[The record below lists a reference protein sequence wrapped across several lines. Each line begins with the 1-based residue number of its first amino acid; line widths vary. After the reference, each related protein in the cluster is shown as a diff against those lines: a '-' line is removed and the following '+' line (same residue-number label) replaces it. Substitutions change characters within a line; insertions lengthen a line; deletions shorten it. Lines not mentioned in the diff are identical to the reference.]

1 MRRLITTLAIL
12 LVVIVAGM
20 SALVL
25 LVNPNDFRA
34 YMVQQVEQRSG
45 YTLALDGELRWHVWP
60 KLSILSGRM
69 SITAPGAS
77 QPLVSAENMRLDVN
91 LLPLLSHQLS
101 VKQVMVKNAV
111 MRVTPDSAAQRPTN
125 APVGPSDS
133 TVAEPVSGWK
143 LDIGQLQIADSLL
156 IWQQAG
162 GEEINFRDI
171 NLELK
176 QDEHRQAQIELS
188 TRVSRDQRELQL
200 AIKGAMDVSRY
211 PQRLTAT
218 VEQFDWQL
226 QGVGLP
232 SQGLQGE
239 TKLLAEWQQDRQ
251 QFALKNIALSVNNSQ
266 LTGAVSGK
274 LGATPD
280 VNLDLQATTLD
291 LDALLGQLPD
301 AVQGAQG
308 EAVSVSARAPV
319 IAEPVVFSYRDSPL
333 NSMTAQLKLRADA
346 LRWRGMDMTQVQ
358 LDARNQQG
366 DITLATFSGKFGN
379 GDFSLP
385 GTLNLRGDQLQVALQ
400 PELHDIDAA
409 PLLKAL
415 ELPETLSGRLSL
427 DADLRGA
434 GLSIAD
440 MKQQWRGTA
449 SFSVANAQLS
459 GLNFQQMIQR
469 AVENSSDQVR
479 GSDSPE
485 GYTAVQQLQ
494 GNMQLNKGALVL
506 QNLRGHS
513 ELLDLNGNGNID
525 LVRQQ
530 CDVTFNIKVISG
542 WQGNSQLVQTLTT
555 TAIPLRLYGGWDS
568 LQYSLQVDQLL
579 RKRLQDEAK
588 SRLNEWLQNNPP
600 QPGNKSSLP

>member
-45 YTLALDGELRWHVWP
+45 YRLALDGELRWHVWP

-101 VKQVMVKNAV
+101 VKQVMLKNAV
-111 MRVTPDSAAQRPTN
+111 MRITPDSAMQRPGN
-125 APVGPSDS
+125 APVGPADS
-133 TVAEPVSGWK
+133 SAAEPVSGWK
-143 LDIGQLQIADSLL
+143 LDISQLQIADSLL

-162 GEEINFRDI
+162 GEEINFRDL

-176 QDEHRQAQIELS
+176 QDEHKQARLELS
-188 TRVSRDQRELQL
+188 TRVNRDQRELKL
-200 AIKGAMDVSRY
+200 AVKGDMDVSRY
-211 PQRLTAT
+211 PQRLTGA
-218 VEQFDWQL
+218 VEQLDWQW
-226 QGVGLP
+226 QGAGLP
-232 SQGLQGE
+232 AQGLQGDA
-239 TKLLAEWQQDRQ
+239 KLLAEWQQDRQ
-251 QFALKNIALSVNNSQ
+251 QFALKNMVLNVNNSQ
-266 LTGAVSGK
+266 LTGTVTGK
-274 LGATPD
+274 LGVTPD
-280 VNLDLQATTLD
+280 VAVDLQATTLD
-291 LDALLGQLPD
+291 LDALLGQQPGGP
-301 AVQGAQG
+301 GAQG
-308 EAVSVSARAPV
+308 AAAAPAGARAPV
-319 IAEPVVFSYRDSPL
+319 IAEPAVFSYSDSPL

-346 LRWRGMDMTQVQ
+346 LRWRGMAMSQVQ
-358 LDARNQQG
+358 FDALNDQG
-366 DITLATFSGKFGN
+366 DITLATFSGKSGS

-385 GTLNLRGDQLQVALQ
+385 GKVDIRNEQPQVALR
-400 PELHDIDAA
+400 PALHDVEAA
-409 PLLKAL
+409 PLLNAL
-415 ELPETLSGRLSL
+415 ELPASLSGKLSL
-427 DADLRGA
+427 DADLRGV
-434 GLSIAD
+434 GLSVAE
-440 MKQQWRGTA
+440 MKQQWRGSATV
-449 SFSVANAQLS
+449 SVANARLN

-479 GSDSPE
+479 GSDSQE
-485 GYTAVQQLQ
+485 GYTEVQQLQ
-494 GNMQLNKGALVL
+494 GTLQLNKGALAV

-513 ELLDLNGNGNID
+513 ALLDLTGGGNID
-525 LVRQQ
+525 LLRQQ

-542 WQGNSQLVQTLTT
+542 WQGDNQLIQTLTT

-588 SRLNEWLQNNPP
+588 SRLKEWLKNNQP
-600 QPGNKSSLP
+600 QPRTQP

>member
-45 YTLALDGELRWHVWP
+45 YQLALDGELRWHVWP

-101 VKQVMVKNAV
+101 VKQVMLKNAV
-111 MRVTPDSAAQRPTN
+111 MRITPDSATQRPGN
-125 APVGPSDS
+125 APVGPADS
-133 TVAEPVSGWK
+133 SAAEPVSGWK
-143 LDIGQLQIADSLL
+143 LDISQLQIADSLL

-162 GEEINFRDI
+162 GEEINFRDL

-176 QDEHRQAQIELS
+176 QDEHKQARLELS
-188 TRVSRDQRELQL
+188 TRVNRDQRELKL
-200 AIKGAMDVSRY
+200 AVKGDMDVSRY
-211 PQRLTAT
+211 PQRLTGS
-218 VEQFDWQL
+218 VEQLDWQW

-232 SQGLQGE
+232 AQGLQGDA
-239 TKLLAEWQQDRQ
+239 KLLAEWQQDRQ
-251 QFALKNIALSVNNSQ
+251 QFALKNIALNVNNSQ
-266 LTGAVSGK
+266 LTGTVTGK
-274 LGATPD
+274 LGVMPD
-280 VNLDLQATTLD
+280 VAVDLQATTLD
-291 LDALLGQLPD
+291 LDALQGQQPGG
-301 AVQGAQG
+301 AGAQG
-308 EAVSVSARAPV
+308 ATTAPTGARAPV
-319 IAEPVVFSYRDSPL
+319 IAEPAVFSYSDSPL
-333 NSMTAQLKLRADA
+333 NTMTAQLKLRAEA
-346 LRWRGMDMTQVQ
+346 LRWRGMDMSQVQ
-358 LDARNQQG
+358 FDARNDRG
-366 DITLATFSGKFGN
+366 EIDLVTFSGKSGS

-385 GTLNLRGDQLQVALQ
+385 GTVDIRHEQPQVALQ
-400 PELHDIDAA
+400 PALHDIDAA
-409 PLLKAL
+409 PLLNAL
-415 ELPETLSGRLSL
+415 ELPASLSGKLSL
-427 DADLRGA
+427 DADLRGV
-434 GLSIAD
+434 GLSVAD
-440 MKQQWRGTA
+440 MKQQWRGNA
-449 SFSVANAQLS
+449 SVSVANARLS

-485 GYTAVQQLQ
+485 GYTEVQQLQ
-494 GNMQLNKGALVL
+494 GTLQLNKGALAV

-513 ELLDLNGNGNID
+513 ALLDFTGGGNVD
-525 LVRQQ
+525 LLRQQ

-542 WQGNSQLVQTLTT
+542 WQGDNQLIQTLTT

-588 SRLNEWLQNNPP
+588 SRLNEWLKNNQP
-600 QPGNKSSLP
+600 QPRTQP